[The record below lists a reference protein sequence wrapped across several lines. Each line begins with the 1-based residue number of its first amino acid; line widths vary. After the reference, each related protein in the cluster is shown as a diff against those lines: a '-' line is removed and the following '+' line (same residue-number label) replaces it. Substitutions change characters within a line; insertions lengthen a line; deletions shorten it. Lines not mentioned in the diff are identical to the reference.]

1 MTLYTISVL
10 IVGIGMITLLYSNP
24 NNFIDEIKNFKDKF
38 KEQLPVE
45 NPEVEKPKVN
55 KKPSK
60 RKAQAK
66 KK

>member
-1 MTLYTISVL
+1 MTSISVL

-24 NNFIDEIKNFKDKF
+24 NNFIDEIKNFKDKS

-45 NPEVEKPKVN
+45 NPEVEKPKDN